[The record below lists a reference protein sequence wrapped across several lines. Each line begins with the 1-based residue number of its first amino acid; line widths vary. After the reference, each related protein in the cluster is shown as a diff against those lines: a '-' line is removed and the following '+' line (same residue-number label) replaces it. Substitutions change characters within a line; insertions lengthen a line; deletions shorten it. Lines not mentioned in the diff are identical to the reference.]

1 MEFATT
7 HKVNAFHIKP
17 SFKKMVFLLQLGLK
31 HISHSHTLSIKA
43 IKIKNGKNDNML
55 FPFSYPKV
63 VLCSRKN
70 FSELSTA
77 SAFKMINFMARQ

>member
-17 SFKKMVFLLQLGLK
+17 SFKKMVFQLGLK

-43 IKIKNGKNDNML
+43 IKIKHGKNDNML
-55 FPFSYPKV
+55 YVILLPQG
-63 VLCSRKN
+63 RIM
-70 FSELSTA
+70 
-77 SAFKMINFMARQ
+77 FKEKLFRTFHGFRF